1 MARFRDIRPQLLKGV
16 HEQDYDNPATPK
28 WISPLASGFLIAKEL
43 GIDLPTPKQN
53 RAGRRRAGVRRLR
66 RRLPSLAIPKS
77 RQPWRVK

>member
-43 GIDLPTPKQN
+43 GIDLSTPKQN
-53 RAGRRRAGVRRLR
+53 RRGRRATGVRRIR